1 MDYSALVLLLSFV
14 CIVIFS
20 IISIHSNKSTKPF
33 KLPPG
38 PHPYPI
44 IGNILELGTNPL
56 KSFTHLSKT
65 YGPIMT
71 LKLGSIT
78 TIVISSPQIAKEA
91 LSTNDQVFSNRTT
104 PDATRALDHYKVS
117 VVWMPS
123 SPKWRNLRRV
133 CATKIFSPQQ
143 LDSTQFHRKRKVQDL
158 LNYVN
163 ECCMKGEALD
173 IGEAIFTTVLNSV
186 SNTFFSLDLFHYGH
200 GSDDDKSHHEEFKEI
215 IFGVMEEAGRPNVS
229 DFFPFFRL
237 FDLQGARA
245 RMINYCEK
253 FFAFMDGVLE
263 ERTRLRASGTKK
275 YNDVLD
281 SILDLIKE
289 ESSQLSRQDV
299 LHLFL
304 VSISTYALYIKYYY
318 QFFFFFADFTYFS
331 LLFYILAICLLIVI
345 KFDTPMKI
353 IDVFRLN

>member
-1 MDYSALVLLLSFV
+1 MDYSALLLLISFV
-14 CIVIFS
+14 FIIIFS
-20 IISIHSNKSTKPF
+20 IISTYINKTTKSIC

-38 PHPYPI
+38 PHPYPV

-104 PDATRALDHYKVS
+104 PDTIRALDHYKVS

-143 LDSTQFHRKRKVQDL
+143 LDSTQFHRKRKVQVL

-186 SNTFFSLDLFHYGH
+186 SNTFFLFGFVSL
-200 GSDDDKSHHEEFKEI
+200 
-215 IFGVMEEAGRPNVS
+215 
-229 DFFPFFRL
+229 
-237 FDLQGARA
+237 
-245 RMINYCEK
+245 
-253 FFAFMDGVLE
+253 
-263 ERTRLRASGTKK
+263 
-275 YNDVLD
+275 
-281 SILDLIKE
+281 
-289 ESSQLSRQDV
+289 SSW
-299 LHLFL
+299 F
-304 VSISTYALYIKYYY
+304 
-318 QFFFFFADFTYFS
+318 
-331 LLFYILAICLLIVI
+331 
-345 KFDTPMKI
+345 
-353 IDVFRLN
+353 